1 MHARS
6 PLFFHEHDGVGGVA
20 ALQIGCLDLLFV
32 DWVVA
37 TCHSRG
43 SLDVEKIAWKAS
55 NGE

>member
-37 TCHSRG
+37 TCQSRG